1 MKGSRNPTLENFVS
15 IGNACENFGANSLVF
30 LVDVFRHPLN
40 RCRPRRCSVVPCCEK
55 FSETEL
61 RSQRA
66 REEVNKMKHVK
77 FVHCERKKSSSTAYR
92 AFFFLVEKVF
102 VSLFTNF
109 IVDLITN

>member
-55 FSETEL
+55 FSDTEL
-61 RSQRA
+61 RSQRE
-66 REEVNKMKHVK
+66 REEVNKMK
-77 FVHCERKKSSSTAYR
+77 HCERKKSSSTAYR